1 MLTTSLAVGVVV
13 SVLFSE
19 LIGLVPGGIIIPGYV
34 AVILNRPAALLL
46 TLLLTLATYVLV
58 SLLARVVV
66 VLYGSRRFAVT
77 VLIGLAL
84 SSLMQLLRPSLGA
97 FFLEWTGIGYIVPGL
112 IAHQFFRQGIVRT
125 LLAIAITAPIVR
137 LIVLAIVG

>member
-13 SVLFSE
+13 SVLFTE

-58 SLLARVVV
+58 SLLARVV

-112 IAHQFFRQGIVRT
+112 IAHQFFRQGVVRT